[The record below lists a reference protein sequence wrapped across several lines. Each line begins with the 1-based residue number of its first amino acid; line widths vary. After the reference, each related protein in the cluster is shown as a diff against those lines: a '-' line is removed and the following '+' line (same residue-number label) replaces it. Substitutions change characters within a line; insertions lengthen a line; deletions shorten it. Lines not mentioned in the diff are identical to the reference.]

1 MLSEQRCS
9 TYTEEERDDAML
21 ALDLELVI
29 GGYLMLEYSLS
40 FNLFLCTV
48 TQINRC
54 LFKK

>member
-48 TQINRC
+48 TQINRG
-54 LFKK
+54 LLKK